1 MPKRDPH
8 IDAHLEWIG
17 FVRPTGLVVSAPALV
32 RAGAILPRDPEGQRL
47 LRASVAER
55 RFHPD
60 REPEPWLPDFR
71 AFASSVLGWN
81 FSPKGYAGTDDSPI
95 PPELETPLQEGGEI
109 LRPDFAVR
117 ERDPREDASPW
128 QLLVKVIEPGE
139 DFDRVAG
146 GAGRLE
152 VSAHGRMERLLRQT
166 GVPAGLLSNGRSLR
180 IVSAPR
186 GESSGWLDLHV
197 ADMVTTAGRPI
208 VAALRLLLSQT
219 RLLSLPRD
227 KRFAA
232 LLADSRRF
240 QNEVSERLA
249 EQVLHALYELLRG
262 VQAADDASHGELL
275 REPLAERPDDV
286 YHALLTFILRLV
298 FLLYAEERDLLPAG
312 ETFARHYSLAGLYER
327 LREDAALHPD
337 TMNQRYGAWAQLLVL
352 FRLFHD
358 GAEADGLQLPPR
370 HGDLFNPDRFP
381 FLEGRRAGG
390 ARQIHERIEPPL
402 VPDGTVYRALDKLLV
417 LDGERI
423 SYRALD
429 VEQIGSVYE
438 TMMGFRLETAHG
450 RSAAIRA
457 AKRHGAPAT
466 VNLEALLAE
475 PSGSRSKWLQA
486 RTDRKL
492 TDRVRRSVQA
502 ADTLEQLHAALDAVL
517 DPQATPDLV
526 PFGAMVLQP
535 SEERRRSGSH
545 YTPRELTEPIV
556 RTALEPILARL
567 RHGGDRPPRPE
578 AILDLKVCDPAMGSG
593 AFLVET
599 CRQLAE
605 ALIEAWRAHDA
616 APPLL
621 PGEDEV
627 IVARRLVAQKCL
639 YGIDRNPVAV
649 GLAKMSL
656 WLATLARDYPLT
668 FIDHALRH
676 GDSLVGLSRRQI
688 EAFHWKGDA
697 PLFQTGFEVMRVRQ
711 HVERI
716 STLRRR
722 IREADQ
728 SVPDRDVRDLW
739 RQAVDEIQAV
749 RLFGDLVVAAFFEGR
764 KQKDRE
770 LRRSAYAVLVADGQA
785 EGRRDEIDD
794 RRSADPPFAPLHWE
808 IEFPEVFERG
818 TSVEEPGVTSPFKD
832 RAGFDAIVGNPP
844 FLGGKRI
851 STVLGGAY
859 RDWLALLH
867 ANGSRN
873 ADVVAHFFRSAF
885 TLVREGGTF
894 GLIAT
899 NTIAQGDTR
908 STGLR
913 WICTHGGVIYR
924 AQRRVRWPG
933 LAAVVVSVVHVHR
946 GPFSG
951 VRRLDNVSTDRITAF
966 LFHRGG
972 HDDPARLAANAGKS
986 FQGSIVLGM
995 GFTFDDTDTKG
1006 IASPLAECQRLI
1018 AAEPRNQEAIFPYI
1032 GGEEVNTSP
1041 THAHHRY
1048 VINFRDYPLRREDL
1062 EQTWEGADDHQCRQ
1076 WRRRGIVPLD
1086 YPDPVA
1092 ADWPDLLAIV
1102 EDKAKPERDLQ
1113 SRTALRDRWWQY
1125 ADKRPGLYAAI
1136 GGLER
1141 VLAIPQTSKTIGF
1154 VFLPAGMVYGHAL
1167 NIFPFASHAAFCVL
1181 QSRPHEIWA
1190 RFLGSSMKEDLR
1202 YTPSDCFETFPFP
1215 DTWETCTELA
1225 SMGESCYEFRTDLM
1239 VQHGIGLTKTYNR
1252 FHDPH
1257 ENSPEIA
1264 TLRNLHAAMDRAVL
1278 DAYGWRDI
1286 PTGCEFMLDHEI
1298 DEEAWGTRKK
1308 PYRYRWP
1315 DAVRDEVLARL
1326 LELNTRRA
1334 AEEARSG
1341 EVATTARRKTER
1353 LSAWTV
1359 ERPSSAKGVEK
1370 PRQLWGTA
1378 DE

>member
-1 MPKRDPH
+1 MAKRDPH

-47 LRASVAER
+47 LRACVAER

-71 AFASSVLGWN
+71 EFASSVLGWN

-117 ERDPREDASPW
+117 ERDPRGDACAW

-166 GVPAGLLSNGRSLR
+166 GVPAGLLCDGRSLR
-180 IVSAPR
+180 LVSAPR

-232 LLADSRRF
+232 LLAESRRF

-286 YHALLTFILRLV
+286 YHALLTVILRLV
-298 FLLYAEERDLLPAG
+298 FLLYAEERDLLPEG

-390 ARQIHERIEPPL
+390 ARQIHVRIEPPL
-402 VPDGTVYRALDKLLV
+402 IPDGTVYRALDKLLV

-438 TMMGFRLETAHG
+438 TMMGFRLETAQG

-466 VNLEALLAE
+466 VNLEELLAQTAD
-475 PSGSRSKWLQA
+475 SRAKWLQE

-492 TDRVRRSVQA
+492 TDRVKRSVQA
-502 ADTLEQLHAALDAVL
+502 ADTVEQLHAALDAVL

-526 PFGAMVLQP
+526 PAGAMVLQP

-556 RTALEPILARL
+556 RTALEPVLSRL
-567 RHGGDRPPRPE
+567 RGGGGRPPHPE

-593 AFLVET
+593 AFLVEA

-605 ALIEAWRAHDA
+605 ELIEAWRVYDA
-616 APPLL
+616 APALL
-621 PGEDEV
+621 PDEDEV

-639 YGIDRNPVAV
+639 YGVDRNPVAV
-649 GLAKMSL
+649 DLGKMSL
-656 WLATLARDYPLT
+656 WLATLARDHALT

-676 GDSLVGLSRRQI
+676 GDSLLGLSRRQI
-688 EAFHWKGDA
+688 ETFHWKGDA
-697 PLFQTGFEVMRVRQ
+697 PLFQTGFEVMRVRE

-716 STLRRR
+716 SALRRR
-722 IREADQ
+722 IREADE

-739 RQAVDEIQAV
+739 RQAVDEIEAV
-749 RLFGDLVVAAFFEGR
+749 RLFGDLVVTAFFEGR

-770 LRRSAYAVLVADGQA
+770 LPAQCLCGH
-785 EGRRDEIDD
+785 GC
-794 RRSADPPFAPLHWE
+794 
-808 IEFPEVFERG
+808 RG
-818 TSVEEPGVTSPFKD
+818 
-832 RAGFDAIVGNPP
+832 
-844 FLGGKRI
+844 
-851 STVLGGAY
+851 
-859 RDWLALLH
+859 
-867 ANGSRN
+867 
-873 ADVVAHFFRSAF
+873 
-885 TLVREGGTF
+885 
-894 GLIAT
+894 
-899 NTIAQGDTR
+899 
-908 STGLR
+908 
-913 WICTHGGVIYR
+913 
-924 AQRRVRWPG
+924 
-933 LAAVVVSVVHVHR
+933 
-946 GPFSG
+946 
-951 VRRLDNVSTDRITAF
+951 
-966 LFHRGG
+966 
-972 HDDPARLAANAGKS
+972 
-986 FQGSIVLGM
+986 
-995 GFTFDDTDTKG
+995 
-1006 IASPLAECQRLI
+1006 
-1018 AAEPRNQEAIFPYI
+1018 
-1032 GGEEVNTSP
+1032 
-1041 THAHHRY
+1041 
-1048 VINFRDYPLRREDL
+1048 
-1062 EQTWEGADDHQCRQ
+1062 
-1076 WRRRGIVPLD
+1076 
-1086 YPDPVA
+1086 
-1092 ADWPDLLAIV
+1092 
-1102 EDKAKPERDLQ
+1102 
-1113 SRTALRDRWWQY
+1113 
-1125 ADKRPGLYAAI
+1125 
-1136 GGLER
+1136 
-1141 VLAIPQTSKTIGF
+1141 
-1154 VFLPAGMVYGHAL
+1154 
-1167 NIFPFASHAAFCVL
+1167 
-1181 QSRPHEIWA
+1181 
-1190 RFLGSSMKEDLR
+1190 
-1202 YTPSDCFETFPFP
+1202 
-1215 DTWETCTELA
+1215 
-1225 SMGESCYEFRTDLM
+1225 
-1239 VQHGIGLTKTYNR
+1239 
-1252 FHDPH
+1252 
-1257 ENSPEIA
+1257 
-1264 TLRNLHAAMDRAVL
+1264 
-1278 DAYGWRDI
+1278 
-1286 PTGCEFMLDHEI
+1286 
-1298 DEEAWGTRKK
+1298 
-1308 PYRYRWP
+1308 
-1315 DAVRDEVLARL
+1315 
-1326 LELNTRRA
+1326 
-1334 AEEARSG
+1334 
-1341 EVATTARRKTER
+1341 
-1353 LSAWTV
+1353 
-1359 ERPSSAKGVEK
+1359 
-1370 PRQLWGTA
+1370 
-1378 DE
+1378 

>member
-47 LRASVAER
+47 LRACVAER

-60 REPEPWLPDFR
+60 SEPEPWLPDFR
-71 AFASSVLGWN
+71 TFVSSVLGWN

-95 PPELETPLQEGGEI
+95 PPELETPLQEGGDV

-117 ERDPREDASPW
+117 ERDPREDKSPW

-166 GVPAGLLSNGRSLR
+166 SVPAGLLCNGRSLR

-208 VAALRLLLSQT
+208 VAALRLLLNQR
-219 RLLSLPRD
+219 RLLSLPRGE
-227 KRFAA
+227 RFAA

-262 VQAADDASHGELL
+262 VQAADDTSHGELL

-286 YHALLTFILRLV
+286 YHALLTVILRLV

-358 GAEADGLQLPPR
+358 GAEADGLHLPPR

-381 FLEGRRAGG
+381 FLEDRLAGG
-390 ARQIHERIEPPL
+390 ARQIHERIDPPL
-402 VPDGTVYRALDKLLV
+402 VPDGTVYRV

-438 TMMGFRLETAHG
+438 TMMGFRLETAYG

-466 VNLEALLAE
+466 VNLEELLGE
-475 PSGSRSKWLQA
+475 PSGSRAKWLQE

-492 TDRVRRSVQA
+492 TERLRRSVQA
-502 ADTLEQLHAALDAVL
+502 ADTVERLHAALDPIL

-526 PFGAMVLQP
+526 PPGAIVLQP

-567 RHGGDRPPRPE
+567 RGSGGRPARPK

-593 AFLVET
+593 AFLVEA

-605 ALIEAWRAHDA
+605 ALIEAWRAHGS
-616 APPLL
+616 APALL
-621 PGEDEV
+621 PDEDEV

-639 YGIDRNPVAV
+639 YGVDRNPVAV
-649 GLAKMSL
+649 DLAKMSL
-656 WLATLARDYPLT
+656 WLATLARDHPLT

-688 EAFHWKGDA
+688 ESFHWKGDA

-722 IREADQ
+722 IREADE
-728 SVPDRDVRDLW
+728 SVPDRDVRDFW
-739 RQAVDEIQAV
+739 RQALDEVEAV

-764 KQKDRE
+764 KEKDRE
-770 LRRSAYAVLVADGQA
+770 LRRSGYAARVADGEA
-785 EGRRDEIDD
+785 GRCRDEIDD
-794 RRSADPPFAPLHWE
+794 RRCADPPLAPLHWE
-808 IEFPEVFERG
+808 IEFPEVFERE
-818 TSVEEPGVTSPFKD
+818 TSAGMLGEYSRGRNRP
-832 RAGFDAIVGNPP
+832 GFDALVGNPP
-844 FLGGKRI
+844 FAGKN
-851 STVLGGAY
+851 TVAAANVAGY
-859 RDWLALLH
+859 PDWLKAVH
-867 ANGSRN
+867 EESHGN
-873 ADVVAHFFRSAF
+873 ADLVTHFFRRAF
-885 TLVREGGTF
+885 TLVRDGGTF

-913 WICTHGGVIYR
+913 WICTHGGEIYH
-924 AQRRVRWPG
+924 ARRRLRWPG
-933 LAAVVVSVVHVHR
+933 QAAVVVSVVHVHK
-946 GPFSG
+946 GAFNG
-951 VRRLDNVSTDRITAF
+951 ARRLDNVSADRITAF

-972 HDDPARLAANAGKS
+972 HEDPARLEANAGKS

-1006 IASPLAECQRLI
+1006 VASPLAERQRLI
-1018 AAEPRNQEAIFPYI
+1018 AADPQNREGIF
-1032 GGEEVNTSP
+1032 
-1041 THAHHRY
+1041 
-1048 VINFRDYPLRREDL
+1048 
-1062 EQTWEGADDHQCRQ
+1062 
-1076 WRRRGIVPLD
+1076 
-1086 YPDPVA
+1086 
-1092 ADWPDLLAIV
+1092 
-1102 EDKAKPERDLQ
+1102 
-1113 SRTALRDRWWQY
+1113 
-1125 ADKRPGLYAAI
+1125 
-1136 GGLER
+1136 
-1141 VLAIPQTSKTIGF
+1141 
-1154 VFLPAGMVYGHAL
+1154 
-1167 NIFPFASHAAFCVL
+1167 
-1181 QSRPHEIWA
+1181 
-1190 RFLGSSMKEDLR
+1190 GSAQK
-1202 YTPSDCFETFPFP
+1202 
-1215 DTWETCTELA
+1215 
-1225 SMGESCYEFRTDLM
+1225 
-1239 VQHGIGLTKTYNR
+1239 
-1252 FHDPH
+1252 
-1257 ENSPEIA
+1257 
-1264 TLRNLHAAMDRAVL
+1264 
-1278 DAYGWRDI
+1278 
-1286 PTGCEFMLDHEI
+1286 
-1298 DEEAWGTRKK
+1298 
-1308 PYRYRWP
+1308 
-1315 DAVRDEVLARL
+1315 
-1326 LELNTRRA
+1326 
-1334 AEEARSG
+1334 
-1341 EVATTARRKTER
+1341 
-1353 LSAWTV
+1353 
-1359 ERPSSAKGVEK
+1359 
-1370 PRQLWGTA
+1370 
-1378 DE
+1378 

>member
-1 MPKRDPH
+1 MAKRDPH

-47 LRASVAER
+47 LRACVAER

-60 REPEPWLPDFR
+60 REPEPWLPNFR

-81 FSPKGYAGTDDSPI
+81 FSPKGYAGTGENPI

-117 ERDPREDASPW
+117 ERDTREDASPW
-128 QLLVKVIEPGE
+128 QFLVKVIEPGE
-139 DFDRVAG
+139 DFARVAG

-166 GVPAGLLSNGRSLR
+166 GVPAGLLCNGRLLR

-208 VAALRLLLSQT
+208 VAALRLLLNQR
-219 RLLSLPRD
+219 RLLSLPRGE
-227 KRFAA
+227 RFAA

-262 VQAADDASHGELL
+262 VQAADDASGGELL
-275 REPLAERPDDV
+275 RQSLVERRNDI
-286 YHALLTFILRLV
+286 YHALLTVILRLV
-298 FLLYAEERDLLPAG
+298 FLLYAEERDLLPEG

-358 GAEADGLQLPPR
+358 GAEADGLHLPPR

-381 FLEGRRAGG
+381 FLEGRRTSG
-390 ARQIHERIEPPL
+390 ARQIHQRIEPPL
-402 VPDGTVYRALDKLLV
+402 VPDGTVHRVLDKLLV

-438 TMMGFRLETAHG
+438 TMMGFRLETAFG
-450 RSAAIRA
+450 RSVAIRA
-457 AKRHGAPAT
+457 VKRHGAPTT
-466 VNLEALLAE
+466 VNLEELLAE
-475 PSGSRSKWLQA
+475 PSGSRAKWLQE

-492 TDRVRRSVQA
+492 TDRVKRSVQA
-502 ADTLEQLHAALDAVL
+502 ADTVDQLHAALDSLL
-517 DPQATPDLV
+517 DLQATPDLV
-526 PFGAMVLQP
+526 PVGAMVLQP

-556 RTALEPILARL
+556 RTALEPILTRL
-567 RHGGDRPPRPE
+567 QGGGDQPPRPE

-593 AFLVET
+593 AFLVEA

-605 ALIEAWRAHDA
+605 ALIEACRAHGA
-616 APPLL
+616 APALL
-621 PGEDEV
+621 PDEDEV

-639 YGIDRNPVAV
+639 YGVDRNAVAV
-649 GLAKMSL
+649 DLAKMSL
-656 WLATLARDYPLT
+656 WLATLARDHPLT

-688 EAFHWKGDA
+688 ETFHWKGDA
-697 PLFQTGFEVMRVRQ
+697 PLFQTGFEVMRVRE

-716 STLRRR
+716 AALRRR
-722 IREADQ
+722 IREADE
-728 SVPDRDVRDLW
+728 SVPHRDVRHLW
-739 RQAVDEIQAV
+739 QQAVDEIEAV
-749 RLFGDLVVAAFFEGR
+749 RMFGDLVVTAFFEGR

-770 LRRSAYAVLVADGQA
+770 LRRSAYATLVADGEA
-785 EGRRDEIDD
+785 EGRRDEIED
-794 RRSADPPFAPLHWE
+794 RRSADPPLAPLHWE
-808 IEFPEVFERG
+808 IEFPEVFEREAAAG
-818 TSVEEPGVTSPFKD
+818 SPED
-832 RAGFDAIVGNPP
+832 GSHGGIPPGFDALVGNPP
-844 FLGGKRI
+844 FAGKNTMAAANVD
-851 STVLGGAY
+851 SY
-859 RDWLALLH
+859 PDWLKAMH
-867 ANGSRN
+867 DESHGN
-873 ADVVAHFFRSAF
+873 ADLVAHFFRRAF
-885 TLVREGGTF
+885 TLVRDGGTF

-913 WICTHGGVIYR
+913 WICTHGGEIYQ
-924 AQRRVRWPG
+924 ARRRLKWPG
-933 LAAVVVSVVHVHR
+933 LAAVVVSVVHVHKGAYDR
-946 GPFSG
+946 A
-951 VRRLDNVSTDRITAF
+951 RRLDNVPTDHITAF

-972 HDDPARLAANAGKS
+972 HEDPARLKANAGKS
-986 FQGSIVLGM
+986 FVGSYVLGM

-1006 IASPLAECQRLI
+1006 VASTLAERQRLI
-1018 AAEPRNQEAIFPYI
+1018 AADPHNEEAILPYI

-1048 VINFRDYPLRREDL
+1048 VVNFHDYPLRRENL
-1062 EQTWEGADDHQCRQ
+1062 GELWVGADDDQRREWLRQ
-1076 WRRRGIVPLD
+1076 GIVPLD
-1086 YPDPVA
+1086 YPEPVA

-1102 EDKAKPERDLQ
+1102 EERVKPERDVKNDSLA
-1113 SRTALRDRWWQY
+1113 RDKWWLFLRP
-1125 ADKRPGLYAAI
+1125 RPELHAAI
-1136 GGLER
+1136 AGLER
-1141 VLAIPQTSKTIGF
+1141 VLAISRVGQQAALA
-1154 VFLPAGMVYGHAL
+1154 FLPTGMVYADST
-1167 NIFPFASHAAFCVL
+1167 IVFPFSSYAAFSIL
-1181 QSRPHEIWA
+1181 QSRPHELMA
-1190 RFLGSSMKEDLR
+1190 RFLGSSMKDDLR

-1215 DTWETCTELA
+1215 DAQEISVALEA
-1225 SMGESCYEFRTDLM
+1225 PGKAYYHYRSDLM
-1239 VQHGIGLTKTYNR
+1239 VRHGHGLTRIYHR

-1257 ENSPEIA
+1257 DNAPEIRS
-1264 TLRNLHAAMDRAVL
+1264 LRSLHAAMDRAVL

-1286 PTGCEFMLDHEI
+1286 PTACKFLLDHQFE
-1298 DEEAWGTRKK
+1298 DEERGATKR

-1315 DAVRDEVLARL
+1315 DEVRDEVLARL
-1326 LELNTRRA
+1326 LELNAERA
-1334 AEEARSG
+1334 AEEARTAKAPT
-1341 EVATTARRKTER
+1341 EATM
-1353 LSAWTV
+1353 
-1359 ERPSSAKGVEK
+1359 ERPSAWAGAHAARASRVAESR
-1370 PRQLWGTA
+1370 PLWGIS